1 MIDLHYAPTPNG
13 WKISI
18 MLEELGLPYKVI
30 PVNIRAGEQF
40 RPEFLAIS
48 PNNRI
53 PAIVDHAPSDGGE
66 PFSVFETG
74 AILIYLADKT
84 GRFLPTEMRG
94 RSGVIQWVMWQ
105 MGGLG
110 PMLGQ
115 HGHFA
120 LYAAEKIPYAIERYR
135 DEAARL
141 YRVLDTQLG
150 KTGAYVAGDYSIADI
165 ACFPWTMTHKAQGF
179 TLDDYPNIKRWYAE
193 VRARPQ
199 VQAGLAIGKFVKEPF
214 DEEARQEHVRA
225 DARRSWRGKG
235 NSPVVIASEGL
246 REAPRDDRLR
256 KRSIAPSVEN
266 GSLRLAALPAM
277 TAETK
282 HKSQSKRKRHDRI
295 LLRLFQSLDLSRLP
309 QHPAARKGVRR
320 RDFVAA
326 DPGRRHL
333 QYRQSQRL
341 CPARDAGAAEGAL
354 HEEGSR
360 RLGALGGL
368 AIKMPPTVFP
378 VNSVKAMRGCIWL
391 GKDMVPF
398 ARAVFETYWG
408 GDKDI
413 SQDAVLTEICKRVG
427 VDPQNSLPASASRRS
442 RTSSRPIPMR

>member
-1 MIDLHYAPTPNG
+1 MVGLPVGSDERLCAMFAMRPTRAQVDWNRVTHQASVAGNLPQDDPMIDLYYAPTPNG

-18 MLEELGLPYKVI
+18 MLEEIGLPYRVI

-40 RPEFLAIS
+40 KPDFLAIS

-53 PAIVDHAPSDGGE
+53 PAIVDDAPPDGGE

-84 GRFLPTEMRG
+84 GRFLPTDMRG
-94 RSGVIQWVMWQ
+94 RSRVVQWVMWQ

-120 LYAAEKIPYAIERYR
+120 LYAPEEIPYAIERYR

-179 TLDDYPNIKRWYAE
+179 TLDDYPNVKRWYAE

-214 DEEARQEHVRA
+214 DE
-225 DARRSWRGKG
+225 DARRNMFGQK
-235 NSPVVIASEGL
+235 AKE
-246 REAPRDDRLR
+246 
-256 KRSIAPSVEN
+256 
-266 GSLRLAALPAM
+266 LAQQ
-277 TAETK
+277 K
-282 HKSQSKRKRHDRI
+282 
-295 LLRLFQSLDLSRLP
+295 
-309 QHPAARKGVRR
+309 
-320 RDFVAA
+320 
-326 DPGRRHL
+326 
-333 QYRQSQRL
+333 
-341 CPARDAGAAEGAL
+341 
-354 HEEGSR
+354 
-360 RLGALGGL
+360 
-368 AIKMPPTVFP
+368 
-378 VNSVKAMRGCIWL
+378 
-391 GKDMVPF
+391 
-398 ARAVFETYWG
+398 
-408 GDKDI
+408 
-413 SQDAVLTEICKRVG
+413 
-427 VDPQNSLPASASRRS
+427 
-442 RTSSRPIPMR
+442 